1 MCADRIVK
9 EESAEEE
16 GKVHGEEKVE
26 AGGSDP
32 GLTMCA
38 GRIVKE
44 ESAEEEGKVQGKEKV
59 EGGGS
64 DPVAANAQDATDAQD
79 AVVDSDAAHPF
90 DAVNSGMLPL
100 SHFRR
105 RVRESQIEESKAPGG
120 PLPRKCLRTKGIP
133 REKPE

>member
-16 GKVHGEEKVE
+16 GKVQGE
-26 AGGSDP
+26 
-32 GLTMCA
+32 
-38 GRIVKE
+38 
-44 ESAEEEGKVQGKEKV
+44 EKV

-64 DPVAANAQDATDAQD
+64 DPVPSNDAKDPSDDAANAQDATDAQD
-79 AVVDSDAAHPF
+79 AFDDSDATYPF

-105 RVRESQIEESKAPGG
+105 QVRELQIEESKAPGG
-120 PLPRKCLRTKGIP
+120 PLPRKRLRTKGIP